1 MENESF
7 NHYGGWNSSNLLQ
20 NNVIFVIC
28 IIATVLHFHL
38 WFQLIIHKT
47 KFDLSFIFSLGYIST
62 DIFLLLSYFIQ
73 YSIRIRS
80 WIPVTRLSCYFEAYS
95 MFYSDLLEPYCLT
108 ALNICRYWQ
117 TARNQNIYIFHR
129 RKLILISIIIPLL
142 VLINLIIQDI
152 FGWCIVIEIS
162 GESCTFTYT
171 NVIVR
176 VWNLG
181 IMLITPILISFYML
195 YRALH
200 FLQNSH
206 AQQVILRRNHHRQ
219 LIIHSCIF
227 YSIWL
232 TLWFPFMFI
241 TYLGVDGINEFIV
254 FVALVA
260 NTFETLID
268 PIISIFLDK
277 RFAQAWK
284 KFHQSINRQFG
295 WHMNARVHP
304 DVQMAIVR

>member
-1 MENESF
+1 
-7 NHYGGWNSSNLLQ
+7 
-20 NNVIFVIC
+20 
-28 IIATVLHFHL
+28 
-38 WFQLIIHKT
+38 
-47 KFDLSFIFSLGYIST
+47 
-62 DIFLLLSYFIQ
+62 
-73 YSIRIRS
+73 
-80 WIPVTRLSCYFEAYS
+80 
-95 MFYSDLLEPYCLT
+95 
-108 ALNICRYWQ
+108 
-117 TARNQNIYIFHR
+117 
-129 RKLILISIIIPLL
+129 
-142 VLINLIIQDI
+142 LIIQDI

-171 NVIVR
+171 NIIVR

-181 IMLITPILISFYML
+181 IVLITPILISFYMV

-219 LIIHSCIF
+219 LIINSCIF

-254 FVALVA
+254 FAALVA

-268 PIISIFLDK
+268 PIIVIFLDK

-284 KFHQSINRQFG
+284 KFHESINRQFG
-295 WHMNARVHP
+295 WHMNARVNP
-304 DVQMAIVR
+304 DVPLAIIRQVNTLS